1 MYHRTEVQCQ
11 GALEYLN
18 AQLLIANWWSQGSR
32 VQTTRPDPTVLA
44 MLTDGRVVEM
54 AVRS

>member
-11 GALEYLN
+11 GSLEYLN
-18 AQLLIANWWSQGSR
+18 AHLLLANWWSQGSK
-32 VQTTRPDPTVLA
+32 VQTLRPDPATLA
-44 MLTDGRVVEM
+44 MLTDGRVIEM

>member
-1 MYHRTEVQCQ
+1 MYTRTVVRCQ

-18 AQLLIANWWSQGSR
+18 ALLLIGNWWSQGSR
-32 VQTTRPDPTVLA
+32 CDTMRPDPTVLA
-44 MLTDGRVVEM
+44 MLTDGRVAEM